1 MTLAARNTIFVFGVI
16 LTFICLFVYA
26 VAGYALLFGRY
37 AGEVFSI
44 SSVQTWLGL
53 RWEVAPFFSYSS
65 LASAGVLGLISSTGV
80 AISARLFRRVSS
92 AEIYFMTLFLMT
104 LSVELVRIGQP
115 LLEIN
120 DMPGALSALLTR
132 IVLFGRLVGAL
143 SLFAAGVYSAGA
155 DYPRIGSVTLL
166 IASLSFLIVYLV
178 PVDTEQMNASFMNVT
193 GGREAVDLLLAFL
206 STGAIV
212 NYGIG
217 WWRGHRERGGA
228 IALTAIGFAIGK
240 ELVLHLP
247 SIVSLGSG
255 LILLGVATASFV
267 LVNRSYYLWY

>member
-16 LTFICLFVYA
+16 VTCIGLFVYA

-37 AGEVFSI
+37 SGAVFSV
-44 SSVQTWLGL
+44 SSVHSWFGL
-53 RWEVAPFFSYSS
+53 RWDVSPFSSYAS
-65 LASAGVLGLISSTGV
+65 LAAAGVLGLVSTTGV
-80 AISARLFRRVSS
+80 AVSARLFRRVSS
-92 AEIYFMTLFLMT
+92 AEIYFMTLFLIS
-104 LSVELVRIGQP
+104 LSFELVRIGQP

-120 DMPGALSALLTR
+120 DMPAALSALLTR
-132 IVLFGRLVGAL
+132 IVLFGRLAGAL

-166 IASLSFLIVYLV
+166 IASLSFLIVYLI
-178 PVDTEQMNASFMNVT
+178 PVDTQQMNATFMNVT

-206 STGAIV
+206 SVGAIA

-228 IALTAIGFAIGK
+228 IALTAIGLAIGK
-240 ELVLHLP
+240 ELVLHVP
-247 SIVSLGSG
+247 SPVSLGSG
-255 LILLGVATASFV
+255 LILLGIATASFV

>member
-26 VAGYALLFGRY
+26 LAGYALLFGRY
-37 AGEVFSI
+37 SGEVFSL
-44 SSVQTWLGL
+44 SSAQTWFGL
-53 RWEVAPFFSYSS
+53 RWEVEPLFSYAS
-65 LASAGVLGLISSTGV
+65 LAAAGVLGLISSSGV

-92 AEIYFMTLFLMT
+92 AEIYFMTLFLMS
-104 LSVELVRIGQP
+104 LSIELARIAQP

-120 DMPGALSALLTR
+120 DMPATLSALVTR
-132 IVLFGRLVGAL
+132 IVLFGRLAGAL
-143 SLFAAGVYSAGA
+143 SLFAAGVYAAGA

-166 IASLSFLIVYLV
+166 IAALSFLVVYLV
-178 PVDTEQMNASFMNVT
+178 PVDTQRMSATFMNVT

-206 STGAIV
+206 SVGAIV
-212 NYGIG
+212 NYAIG

-228 IALTAIGFAIGK
+228 IALTALGLAIGK
-240 ELVLHLP
+240 ELVLHVP
-247 SIVSLGSG
+247 SVFSLGSG
-255 LILLGVATASFV
+255 LILLGVAAASFV